1 MFLLDLDT
9 FRIMSSNIYETF
21 YVTFQSIGRF
31 HLKGIEHGY
40 NGEEGAEESL
50 VNEDVREEEEDDDGA
65 AANPNVSI
73 SFLISGKIENVKL
86 ASKQIEQLLGLEP
99 NSGVITVK
107 EGSPTANLA
116 DGPDDKAEK
125 KKRNQRAK
133 KDIAKRK
140 NQKESSH
147 EGKKVDED

>member
-1 MFLLDLDT
+1 M
-9 FRIMSSNIYETF
+9 
-21 YVTFQSIGRF
+21 
-31 HLKGIEHGY
+31 KGVEYGY

-50 VNEDVREEEEDDDGA
+50 VNEDEDVREEEEDDDGA

-133 KDIAKRK
+133 KDRTKRK
-140 NQKESSH
+140 NQKEPSH
-147 EGKKVDED
+147 EGKKVDE

>member
-1 MFLLDLDT
+1 M
-9 FRIMSSNIYETF
+9 
-21 YVTFQSIGRF
+21 
-31 HLKGIEHGY
+31 KGVEYGY

-50 VNEDVREEEEDDDGA
+50 VNEDEDVREEEEDDDGA

-133 KDIAKRK
+133 KDRAKRK